1 MAITDRLVYDFK
13 ERMRIG
19 DYEDDNLKRILEA
32 CEQDL
37 LSKCGDYDIETEYVF
52 RELVFERA
60 RYVYNDSL
68 EFFQA
73 NFQSQINALGM
84 EKALSAILVD
94 ENGDVIEVVPE

>member
-37 LSKCGDYDIETEYVF
+37 LSKCGAYDIETEYVF

>member
-84 EKALSAILVD
+84 ERSVSL
-94 ENGDVIEVVPE
+94 G

>member
-1 MAITDRLVYDFK
+1 MAITDQIVYDFK

>member
-37 LSKCGDYDIETEYVF
+37 LYKCGDYDIETEYVF

-84 EKALSAILVD
+84 EKALSAIQVD